1 MKLID
6 ADILIL
12 DLKNPDLCNVTPRI
26 LEIIS
31 EQPTVKPSVN
41 PVNVLESILH
51 SLKAKHMAEDMW
63 EPVSPVE
70 RKKYRER
77 YGAILKAVNVLE
89 ELHGG
94 NKASN
99 STDAVN
105 HPSHYSNGKYECIE
119 VMKEVFGVEKV
130 KAFCELN
137 AFKYMWRSNKKNGT
151 EDLKKARFYTDYL
164 IKMEDADN
172 EHERA

>member
-1 MKLID
+1 MKYI
-6 ADILIL
+6 
-12 DLKNPDLCNVTPRI
+12 CNASFVVDECDGDGFTTGEMI
-26 LEIIS
+26 
-31 EQPTVKPSVN
+31 
-41 PVNVLESILH
+41 
-51 SLKAKHMAEDMW
+51 
-63 EPVSPVE
+63 VE
-70 RKKYRER
+70 
-77 YGAILKAVNVLE
+77 
-89 ELHGG
+89 

-119 VMKEVFGVEKV
+119 VMQSIFGAEKV

-164 IKMEDADN
+164 IKMEGTGN
-172 EHERA
+172 EY

>member
-6 ADILIL
+6 GDKLIS
-12 DLKNPDLCNVTPRI
+12 DLNNPDLCNVTPRI

-41 PVNVLESILH
+41 PLNILE
-51 SLKAKHMAEDMW
+51 
-63 EPVSPVE
+63 
-70 RKKYRER
+70 
-77 YGAILKAVNVLE
+77 
-89 ELHGG
+89 

-164 IKMEDADN
+164 IKMEGADN
-172 EHERA
+172 EH

>member
-1 MKLID
+1 MRLID
-6 ADILIL
+6 ADKLIS

-31 EQPTVKPSVN
+31 EQPAVKPSVN
-41 PVNVLESILH
+41 PLNILEN
-51 SLKAKHMAEDMW
+51 ET
-63 EPVSPVE
+63 
-70 RKKYRER
+70 
-77 YGAILKAVNVLE
+77 
-89 ELHGG
+89 
-94 NKASN
+94 SN
-99 STDAVN
+99 GTDAVN

-119 VMKEVFGVEKV
+119 VMHSIFGAEKV

-164 IKMEDADN
+164 IKMEDVN
-172 EHERA
+172 NGHE